1 MTAMP
6 NDPQLPTLSDRR
18 VLLTGAA
25 GSIGRMVRPLLAPH
39 VRELRL
45 VDRQPVVVEHPHE
58 TAHVVDLIAPEACDR
73 AVAGIDAIVHMAGC
87 AEEGDW
93 GTLLRANVLVVIA
106 LWDAAVRAGVDRI
119 VSATSNHATGFH
131 ERAVRIDG
139 KAEVRPDTR
148 YGVTKVF
155 MEALAS
161 LHADKHGL
169 RGFGIRIGRCDTEP
183 RDARALSHWVHPQD
197 LAALVRV
204 GLEADYLFEIV
215 YGVSANARSWW
226 DNARALELGY
236 RPRHSADAFIAALAH
251 KVEGDPVAE
260 RYQGGPY
267 TTLEFTGDP
276 SRPARRR

>member
-1 MTAMP
+1 MP
-6 NDPQLPTLSDRR
+6 NAPQYPALSDRR

-45 VDRQPVVVEHPHE
+45 ADRQHVSVVHPHE
-58 TAHVVDLIAPEACDR
+58 TAHVVDLTVPDACDR
-73 AVAGIDAIVHMAGC
+73 VVAGVDAIVHFAGY

-93 GTLLRANVLVVIA
+93 ATLLQANIVVVTT
-106 LWDAAVRAGVDRI
+106 LWEAAVRHGVERI
-119 VSATSNHATGFH
+119 VYATSNHAIGFH

-169 RGFGIRIGRCDTEP
+169 RGFGIRIGRTDTEP
-183 RDARALSHWVHPQD
+183 RDARALSHWVHPED

-215 YGVSANARSWW
+215 YGVSANSRSWW
-226 DNARALELGY
+226 DNTRALELGY
-236 RPRHSADAFIAALAH
+236 RPQHSADAFIAALED
-251 KVEGDPVAE
+251 KVEGDAVAE

-267 TTLEFTGDP
+267 AAMEYAGDP